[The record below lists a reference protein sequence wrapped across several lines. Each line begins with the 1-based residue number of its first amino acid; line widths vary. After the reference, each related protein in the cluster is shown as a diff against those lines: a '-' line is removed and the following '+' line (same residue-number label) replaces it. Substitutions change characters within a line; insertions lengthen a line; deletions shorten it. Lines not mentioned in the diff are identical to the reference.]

1 MTYQDFRRLVMDA
14 EECETLEGYM
24 AEIGGSVPVSV
35 PDRQVIPL
43 LTACWDYA
51 HDRSARGARKIS
63 GLSRAAFA
71 REYHLPIRTLENWE
85 ADENANARRAPG
97 YVLDL
102 LASAVIQAIAEA
114 RIDAE

>member
-14 EECETLEGYM
+14 EECETLEDYM
-24 AEIGGSVPVSV
+24 AQIGGSVPVSV
-35 PDRQVIPL
+35 PDQQVIPL

-51 HDRSARGARKIS
+51 HDRTARGARRIA

-85 ADENANARRAPG
+85 AEESTNARRAPE

-102 LASAVIQAIAEA
+102 LACAVIQTIAENA
-114 RIDAE
+114 